1 MDSHHGHSHDAHHE
15 THFEASDLVRDIVIG
30 MADGLTV
37 PFALAAGISG
47 AAVSAKL
54 VVTAGMAEIAAGAVA
69 MGLGGYLS
77 MRSEIDHY
85 AAELAREETE
95 IVEKPDAEAQE
106 VADVFQA
113 YGLEP
118 QHYQGVIDA
127 LRDRPIA
134 WRDFM
139 MRFELGL
146 EKPDPNAAQR
156 SALTIGASY
165 VAGGLIPLSPYILL
179 HSVSEALPWSAGL
192 TLSALALFGYVKGRF
207 TGADPL
213 RSAIQTFV
221 VGGLASSVAF
231 ALARA
236 VS

>member
-1 MDSHHGHSHDAHHE
+1 MESPHAHGHDHHHE

-47 AAVSAKL
+47 AAVSARV

-69 MGLGGYLS
+69 MGLGGYLA
-77 MRSEIDHY
+77 MRSASDHY
-85 AAELAREETE
+85 AAELAREELE
-95 IVEKPDAEAQE
+95 IVEKPGDEMQE
-106 VADVFQA
+106 VADIFRA

-118 QHYQGVIDA
+118 HHYQGVIDG
-127 LRDRPIA
+127 LRDRPIP

-146 EKPDPNAAQR
+146 EKPDPTAAQR

-165 VAGGLIPLSPYILL
+165 VAGGLIPLSPYIALQ
-179 HSVSEALPWSAGL
+179 SVSQALPWSAAL
-192 TLSALALFGYVKGRF
+192 TLSALALFGYVKGQF